1 MKGYRTVTENII
13 AAADGSALGN
23 PGPAGW
29 AWYIDENRWAAGG
42 WAHGTNNMGELKAV
56 LDLFEATAHLP
67 EAHLHIICDSQYT
80 INSITRWM
88 PGWKKK
94 GWKKADGK
102 PVQNVDLMRALDAA
116 IEGRSYSFEWVKG
129 HTGHPLNEAA
139 DRRANEAAQA
149 YRDGAEPCTGPGLGE
164 APERRPADVE
174 PAPQPVAAEA
184 PDVESTA
191 CGSVVEQARTCE
203 LQTLNPSIYGSEKL
217 LGGLLHPEL
226 AWVVP
231 TGQVTHRE
239 TVLRYR
245 ERACASSGPVEDVSA
260 TELGAEAA
268 LLVTRVPTEK
278 GLLIRSSTW
287 VLTGGSWK
295 LRYRQDT
302 LTRA

>member
-1 MKGYRTVTENII
+1 MTEKII

-29 AWYIDENRWAAGG
+29 AWYIDDTRWAAGG

-67 EAHLHIICDSQYT
+67 ETHLHVICDSKYT
-80 INSITRWM
+80 IDSITRWL

-102 PVQNVDLMRALDAA
+102 PVQNLELMQALDAA

-139 DRRANEAAQA
+139 DQRANEAAQA
-149 YRDGAEPCTGPGLGE
+149 YRDGKEPLSGPGMEGKGKSELFTAEPTVCATE
-164 APERRPADVE
+164 AKAPLPPE
-174 PAPQPVAAEA
+174 QVAQ
-184 PDVESTA
+184 D
-191 CGSVVEQARTCE
+191 VVEQARACE

-217 LGGLLHPEL
+217 LGALLHPEL
-226 AWVVP
+226 AWAVP
-231 TGQVTHRE
+231 NGQITDRE

-245 ERACASSGPVEDVSA
+245 LGACASSGPADDVAA
-260 TELGAEAA
+260 TALGSEAV
-268 LLVTRVPTEK
+268 LIITRVPTDR
-278 GLLIRSSTW
+278 GQLLRSSTW
-287 VLTGGSWK
+287 VLAGGSWK

-302 LTRA
+302 RA

>member
-1 MKGYRTVTENII
+1 MTEKIV

-29 AWYIDENRWAAGG
+29 AWYIDENCWAAGG

-67 EAHLHIICDSQYT
+67 EAHLHIICDSKYT
-80 INSITRWM
+80 IDSITRWM

-102 PVQNVDLMRALDAA
+102 PVQNLELMQALDAA

-139 DRRANEAAQA
+139 DCRANDAAQA
-149 YRDGAEPCTGPGLGE
+149 YRDGKEPLTGPGFE
-164 APERRPADVE
+164 ANYASEQPGVE
-174 PAPQPVAAEA
+174 PLDERTEGELPS
-184 PDVESTA
+184 PDTLPGEST
-191 CGSVVEQARTCE
+191 VEQTRTCE
-203 LQTLNPSIYGSEKL
+203 LQTLNPAVYGSEKL
-217 LGGLLHPEL
+217 LGGLLHAEL

-231 TGQVTHRE
+231 SGQITDRE
-239 TVLRYR
+239 TVLHYR
-245 ERACASSGPVEDVSA
+245 TQACASKGPADEVLA
-260 TELGAEAA
+260 TALGPDSV
-268 LLVTRVPTEK
+268 LVVTRVPTDK
-278 GLLIRSSTW
+278 GPVIRSSTW
-287 VLTGGSWK
+287 VHTGGSWK

-302 LTRA
+302 LARA

>member
-1 MKGYRTVTENII
+1 MTEKII

-29 AWYIDENRWAAGG
+29 AWYIDETRWAAGG

-67 EAHLHIICDSQYT
+67 ETHLHIICDSKYT
-80 INSITRWM
+80 IDSITRWL

-102 PVQNVDLMRALDAA
+102 PVQNLDLMQALDAA

-149 YRDGAEPCTGPGLGE
+149 YRDGAEPLTGPGWGNGE
-164 APERRPADVE
+164 SSQEFSGE
-174 PAPQPVAAEA
+174 PATDTPEPETLTPTGQV
-184 PDVESTA
+184 PDDA
-191 CGSVVEQARTCE
+191 LEQARTCE

-231 TGQVTHRE
+231 TGQVTDRD
-239 TVLRYR
+239 TVLNYR
-245 ERACASSGPVEDVSA
+245 LRACASSGPVEEVSA
-260 TELGAEAA
+260 TELGTEAA
-268 LLVTRVPTEK
+268 LLVTRVPTDK
-278 GLLIRSSTW
+278 GPLLRSSTW

-302 LTRA
+302 RA